1 LTPGSGTIDHEE
13 MKAVL
18 ESCVSESALKIS
30 EQDIEDLTTILFES
44 ADADGSGSITFE
56 EMIAEFEKHPEA
68 LDSLTI
74 RLAPDSHFPSAFL
87 PTYQ

>member
-1 LTPGSGTIDHEE
+1 

-30 EQDIEDLTTILFES
+30 DQDIEDLTTILFES

-74 RLAPDSHFPSAFL
+74 RCERRLYSHNIIVGFFIYLSVL
-87 PTYQ
+87 QIG